1 MPKPAGYPEL
11 QVYKDSGKENGNYYN
26 GLYRVYTGV
35 QVLGSRIL
43 GRGWGEFRIMAI
55 QNYPVG
61 VDPYTY

>member
-1 MPKPAGYPEL
+1 METTIMGCIGYIL
-11 QVYKDSGKENGNYYN
+11 V
-26 GLYRVYTGV
+26 LYRVYTGV